1 MRSNARR
8 FLNTEGI
15 VVRTRNLGEADRIAI
30 LLTPDH
36 GLVSCVARGA
46 RKPKSRVGGQ
56 TDLLRHISA
65 ALVVG
70 RSELLVISQVETI
83 DAHLGLQ
90 TDLDRLTLGSHMA
103 ESGEQLSTEGAEN
116 RDLFH
121 LLRDSLGYAESADVA
136 TLPMLRLWHDVRLLT
151 VSGWEPE
158 LFRCVRTGV
167 ELTEGDHW
175 WSALEGGVVA
185 GGYSAEL
192 ARRRSDGAM
201 TTTLLQDDPALT
213 APLVSAPVDAL
224 KLLRYVVRVGS
235 DWERLSGLGSRAALV
250 QVDTA
255 QGLVSRLMQAVTDR
269 GGRETR
275 SARVGREV

>member
-8 FLNTEGI
+8 FLNTEGV
-15 VVRTRNLGEADRIAI
+15 VVRTRNLGEADRIVI
-30 LLTPDH
+30 LLTADH

-65 ALVVG
+65 ALVAG

-103 ESGEQLSTEGAEN
+103 ESSEQFSTEGAEN

-136 TLPMLRLWHDVRLLT
+136 TLRMLRLWHDVQMLT

-192 ARRRSDGAM
+192 ARRRSDGSITA
-201 TTTLLQDDPALT
+201 TLLEDDPALR
-213 APLVSAPVDAL
+213 ASLVAAPVDAL
-224 KLLRYVVRVGS
+224 KLLRYVVRVGG